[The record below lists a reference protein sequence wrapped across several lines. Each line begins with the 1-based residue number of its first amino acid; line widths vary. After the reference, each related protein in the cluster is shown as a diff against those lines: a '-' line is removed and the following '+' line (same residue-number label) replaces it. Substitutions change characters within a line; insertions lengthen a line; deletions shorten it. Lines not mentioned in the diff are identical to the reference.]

1 MERATDLIEFTVNG
15 ETRQVEGGE
24 ETTLLHALRGPLGLT
39 GTRFGCGLGMC
50 GACMVML
57 DGRAVTS
64 CDTPLSTVAG
74 RTVRTVEGLADGP
87 DPHPVQRA
95 FLREQAAQCGY
106 CTSGMLMSAAALLAD
121 DPAPDEE
128 AVVRAL
134 DRNLCRCGSQARA
147 VRAVLRAGAAAGEPG

>member
-1 MERATDLIEFTVNG
+1 MDSATDLIEFTVNG
-15 ETRQVEGGE
+15 ECRQVAARGA
-24 ETTLLHALRGPLGLT
+24 TTLLQALRGPLGLT

-50 GACMVML
+50 GACMVLL
-57 DGRAVTS
+57 DGQPVTS
-64 CDTPLSTVAG
+64 CDTPLWSVAG

-106 CTSGMLMSAAALLAD
+106 CTSGMLMSAAALLAGN
-121 DPAPDEE
+121 PAPDED

-134 DRNLCRCGSQARA
+134 DRNLCRCGSQPRA
-147 VRAVLRAGAAAGEPG
+147 VRAILGATAGEPG